1 MTTLDFRTKARK
13 LALIAFFFTANI
25 LFIAVAIK
33 TIITNL
39 DAQVLDSS
47 ASQTR
52 IGRSRR
58 KTLACAE

>member
-13 LALIAFFFTANI
+13 LVLIAFFTADI

-33 TIITNL
+33 TIITIL
-39 DAQVLDSS
+39 DAQVLDSL

-58 KTLACAE
+58 KTPARAE